1 MKKNNTQIE
10 TVEYDDNIYHAPQDC
25 STTREKVDRAA
36 EARDAIFDLLLAG
49 KLDKTDIAIIEARN
63 CSQMPS
69 MRDVAAKVGIG
80 LARVHE
86 RTERI
91 MKLMPKDLQQ
101 EMKKKRNATPFF

>member
-10 TVEYDDNIYHAPQDC
+10 TVEYDDNIYHAPPDC

-63 CSQMPS
+63 CSPMPS
-69 MRDVAAKVGIG
+69 TREIADKLKISHMTVNR
-80 LARVHE
+80 RVLHIQ
-86 RTERI
+86 RLITSTI
-91 MKLMPKDLQQ
+91 P
-101 EMKKKRNATPFF
+101 A